1 MTHHRSRCLL
11 TIAILAALPLA
22 GACGGDDTSASAP
35 ADTIGAVD
43 TIATVDTVAST
54 AASTDAAAG
63 SGDGPGGGSG
73 DVVAYCAKLSEMAA
87 RGDDQ
92 QVTPEIMA
100 EFRELAT
107 LAPEATLADALDT
120 MVTKLDAVMALPPDS
135 PEMIAGIMQMGLSP
149 EMIAA
154 SETFE
159 KTGEELCGLEL

>member
-1 MTHHRSRCLL
+1 MTHHRSRRLL

-22 GACGGDDTSASAP
+22 GACSGDDTSA
-35 ADTIGAVD
+35 D

-54 AASTDAAAG
+54 AASTGAAAG
-63 SGDGPGGGSG
+63 SGDGTGGGG

>member
-1 MTHHRSRCLL
+1 MTHHRSRRLL

-22 GACGGDDTSASAP
+22 GACGGDDTSA
-35 ADTIGAVD
+35 D

-63 SGDGPGGGSG
+63 SGDGTGGGGG
-73 DVVAYCAKLSEMAA
+73 DVVAYCAMLSEMVA

-92 QVTPEIMA
+92 QVTPEIVA

-120 MVTKLDAVMALPPDS
+120 MVTKLDAVMELPPDS
-135 PEMIAGIMQMGLSP
+135 PELIVGIMQLGLSP

-154 SETFE
+154 IDTFE
-159 KTGEELCGLEL
+159 KTGEELCGLEQ